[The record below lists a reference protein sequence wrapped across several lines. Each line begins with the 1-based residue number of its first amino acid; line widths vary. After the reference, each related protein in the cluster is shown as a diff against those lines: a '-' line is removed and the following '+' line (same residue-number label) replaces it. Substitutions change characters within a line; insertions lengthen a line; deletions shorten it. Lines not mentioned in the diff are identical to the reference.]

1 MHKRRL
7 QSGATALETCVQLL
21 QNLQQEIQT
30 SVGAV
35 SQNNLRE
42 FELSLWRQEMVC
54 SNLRRLLAADDTL
67 ATDSKSA
74 GTLHDA
80 AIELKFQTDVFARLV
95 ERCRRST
102 AILQDLCS
110 LYGNA
115 SRGVFGT
122 TLNAFN
128 CEG

>member
-1 MHKRRL
+1 MPKRRS

-21 QNLQQEIQT
+21 QNLQHEIQT
-30 SVGAV
+30 SVGAL
-35 SQNNLRE
+35 SRNNLRE

-54 SNLRRLLAADDTL
+54 SNLRRLLASGDILAADG
-67 ATDSKSA
+67 KSVS
-74 GTLHDA
+74 TFNDA
-80 AIELKFQTDVFARLV
+80 AIELKLQADVFARLV

-122 TLNAFN
+122 KLNAFN